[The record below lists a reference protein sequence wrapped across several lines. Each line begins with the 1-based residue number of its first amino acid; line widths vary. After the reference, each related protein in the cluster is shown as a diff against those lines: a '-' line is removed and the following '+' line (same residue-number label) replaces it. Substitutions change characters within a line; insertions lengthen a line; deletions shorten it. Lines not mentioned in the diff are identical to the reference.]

1 MMNAANITASMAAAT
16 FSARRRNQAP
26 ASRIT
31 WRALLQRVDLL
42 EQPLRPRLRLVG
54 GEINLLRVRTEG
66 VLVRSVDVQPLLA
79 EAVGELGLALQ
90 VLGGAPVDRLVGGRL
105 EGLLLRRPH
114 AVPGLQVH
122 RQQVVTDQ
130 V

>member
-16 FSARRRNQAP
+16 FSARRRSQAA

-31 WRALLQRVDLL
+31 ARASVLLLFERVDLL

-54 GEINLLRVRTEG
+54 GEVDLLRVRAEG
-66 VLVRSVDVQPLLA
+66 ILVRSVDLQPLLA
-79 EAVGELGLALQ
+79 EALGELGLALQ

-122 RQQVVTDQ
+122 R
-130 V
+130 